1 MKESFESTNN
11 REDDKLRIPQL
22 ETHFAVQRKRD
33 RFPLDRKVEILKFN
47 QDILLAQLST
57 ISTIVT
63 LHHDLAY
70 VATTKRSYFES
81 MIPYVSTDPTVTTST
96 QKIQPNDWR

>member
-22 ETHFAVQRKRD
+22 ETQFAVQRKRD

-57 ISTIVT
+57 ISTMLRCIT
-63 LHHDLAY
+63 IWPMLRRPRGAI
-70 VATTKRSYFES
+70 SS
-81 MIPYVSTDPTVTTST
+81 
-96 QKIQPNDWR
+96 Q